1 MVIATGGTIGEAT
14 DHILATKIFRKIC
27 DRHDT
32 LSSDLKKLQQL
43 LNDNWLDPST
53 PPEKSLSIIDKEI
66 HRLEPIED

>member
-1 MVIATGGTIGEAT
+1 VVIATGGTIGEAT